1 MPKRKKGEGGS
12 GEMESAGMMRWLLT
26 YADMLTL
33 MFALFVIMYALAADG
48 NPQRAQEV
56 AAQFRAVFG
65 VVTGGSTILP
75 AEGSNQGVHF
85 KIVAGE
91 PAQGGAGGPSKVGG
105 APPEQNPVSEAD
117 KSGKQ
122 KEIEKKL
129 TVALQRSLGA
139 QKVSIRKEA
148 RGLVVSLLTDKV
160 LFDLGDVNLKKEMH
174 SILGDIAGV
183 IKQYPDRQIVVEGH
197 TDDLPMRTDKIA
209 SNWELSALRAT
220 AVVRYFVE
228 EKGLDPSRLSA
239 TGYGEFQ
246 PLVPNVSEVNR
257 RINRRVDIVIMKLD

>member
-48 NPQRAQEV
+48 NPRKVEEV

-75 AEGSNQGVHF
+75 TDGSNQGVHF
-85 KIVAGE
+85 KVIAGE
-91 PAQGGAGGPSKVGG
+91 PEEGGAGGPKKPGG
-105 APPEQNPVSEAD
+105 SPAVQNPVEGEKAAET
-117 KSGKQ
+117 KAM
-122 KEIEKKL
+122 EKKL
-129 TVALQRSLGA
+129 TAALQRALGA
-139 QKVSIRKEA
+139 QKVSIRREA

-160 LFDLGDVNLKKEMH
+160 LFDLGDVHIKKEMGE
-174 SILGDIAGV
+174 ILGDIAGV
-183 IKQYPDRQIVVEGH
+183 IKQYPDRQVVVEGH

-220 AVVRYFVE
+220 AVVRYFIE

-239 TGYGEFQ
+239 SGYGEFQ

>member
-1 MPKRKKGEGGS
+1 MPKRKKGEGGSS

-75 AEGSNQGVHF
+75 SEGSNQGVHW

-91 PAQGGAGGPSKVGG
+91 PEEGGAGGVKKPGGSPAAKAPDTLEPKVV
-105 APPEQNPVSEAD
+105 A
-117 KSGKQ
+117 
-122 KEIEKKL
+122 
-129 TVALQRSLGA
+129 ALQRALGA
-139 QKVSIRKEA
+139 QKISIRREA

-160 LFDLGDVNLKKEMH
+160 LFDLGDSKVKKEMAE
-174 SILGDIAGV
+174 ILTDIASV
-183 IKQYPDRQIVVEGH
+183 IKQYPDRQVVVEGH
-197 TDDLPMRTDKIA
+197 TDDLPMRSVKFA

-228 EKGLDPSRLSA
+228 EKGLDPARLSA
-239 TGYGEFQ
+239 AGYGEFQ

-257 RINRRVDIVIMKLD
+257 RTNRRVDVVIMKLD

>member
-91 PAQGGAGGPSKVGG
+91 PAQGGAGGVKKPGG
-105 APPEQNPVSEAD
+105 QVSSQDQAIGERLR
-117 KSGKQ
+117 KS
-122 KEIEKKL
+122 
-129 TVALQRSLGA
+129 LQRVLGA
-139 QKVSIRKEA
+139 QKVSIRREA

-160 LFDLGDVNLKKEMH
+160 LFDLGDVKLKKEMH
-174 SILGDIAGV
+174 SVLGDIADV

-209 SNWELSALRAT
+209 SNWELSSLRAT